1 MRYRKIIP
9 IEDAVALIQDGDVV
23 ASSGYG
29 GNGTPE
35 ALLAALQA
43 RFRETAT
50 PRDLTLVWAGG
61 QGDGKDRGLDRLGE
75 QCRADPHQ

>member
-9 IEDAVALIQDGDVV
+9 IEDAVALIQDRDVV

-35 ALLAALQA
+35 ALFAALEH
-43 RFRETAT
+43 RFVETGS

-61 QGDGKDRGLDRLGE
+61 QVTQKIVGSTILVMKV
-75 QCRADPHQ
+75 C

>member
-9 IEDAVALIQDGDVV
+9 IEDAVALVQDGDVV

-35 ALLAALQA
+35 KLLVGLEQRSWRRA
-43 RFRETAT
+43 R
-50 PRDLTLVWAGG
+50 PVI
-61 QGDGKDRGLDRLGE
+61 
-75 QCRADPHQ
+75 